1 MIQSTPC
8 LLLLTAHL
16 PLGEAYRPHLP
27 LPCGLCGFIYG
38 RGNHLCPPLT
48 RPPCT
53 LSLCSSFW
61 CHWSAQ
67 VPPPTMWSKDGPL
80 PRWWCVTSCPLVLPV
95 SSADR
100 PSDQMMMEMTRT
112 MSAGRT
118 STTTTGSVTTH
129 TSALLGTQTTPC
141 PFSTRMNHVR
151 PSESCR
157 SCKRGCWTASTI
169 MVSSTTLPRAGVPA
183 LQQLTDRTCG
193 NLLQPATATAA
204 GYALQRRPRSYDFPT
219 RTGTQSGHAMP
230 CSCIHTYRRTAVGPY
245 SCTCTRISES

>member
-1 MIQSTPC
+1 MTLPTPYLWQREVYAAWTGWIQNAPC
-8 LLLLTAHL
+8 LLLLTCGWVKPTALTCHS
-16 PLGEAYRPHLP
+16 ATLP
-27 LPCGLCGFIYG
+27 LPCGFSYG

-112 MSAGRT
+112 KYT
-118 STTTTGSVTTH
+118 SQH
-129 TSALLGTQTTPC
+129 K
-141 PFSTRMNHVR
+141 F
-151 PSESCR
+151 
-157 SCKRGCWTASTI
+157 I
-169 MVSSTTLPRAGVPA
+169 
-183 LQQLTDRTCG
+183 
-193 NLLQPATATAA
+193 
-204 GYALQRRPRSYDFPT
+204 
-219 RTGTQSGHAMP
+219 
-230 CSCIHTYRRTAVGPY
+230 
-245 SCTCTRISES
+245 

>member
-1 MIQSTPC
+1 MTLPTPYLWQREVYAAWTWLIQSTPC

-16 PLGEAYRPHLP
+16 LLGEAYRPHLP

-53 LSLCSSFW
+53 LPLCSSFW

-151 PSESCR
+151 PSKSCC

-169 MVSSTTLPRAGVPA
+169 LVSSTTLPRAGVPA
-183 LQQLTDRTCG
+183 LRQSVHQHGLRQSVHQHGLQQSVHRHLVHG
-193 NLLQPATATAA
+193 NKVLPSVLLP
-204 GYALQRRPRSYDFPT
+204 RPRS
-219 RTGTQSGHAMP
+219 
-230 CSCIHTYRRTAVGPY
+230 
-245 SCTCTRISES
+245 